1 MEFLKCLIL
10 KVQSMRV
17 HIDQLQTK
25 KLIDRFKKL
34 IPVDNFFI
42 FQNGVGVIL
51 IAIKPTFR
59 S

>member
-42 FQNGVGVIL
+42 FSEWCRVIL
-51 IAIKPTFR
+51 IAIKTNF
-59 S
+59 